1 MEMGASTEDVKI
13 TNNSGRQNS
22 YGNNGRRAWIPRGRG
37 NHNQNP
43 NPNTN
48 GRRVWTPRGRGRASK
63 CGHNSSAHD
72 LVLPMNDR
80 KHPSQSVHH
89 KRSEMEDLG
98 LMNRSNSQ
106 DWRYH
111 APSSEVNA
119 RPLLK
124 QESEEVIHLERSNV
138 PNLVQEIERKLQQSK
153 VECMICYEMVGK
165 SAAIWSCN
173 SCYALFH
180 LHCIRKWAR
189 APTSR
194 DLSAGQSQRS
204 NWRCPGCQSVQ
215 YSRPEDLQ
223 YYCFCGK
230 MQNPYNDFYLTPHS
244 CGEPCGKSLDKGK
257 EMSRC
262 PHTCTLLCHPGPCP
276 PCTAMAAPQP
286 CPCGKKTITRRCSD
300 QKSAESCGQ
309 VCEQL
314 LTCGRHLCD
323 KICHEGPCGSC
334 TILINASCFCGKKE
348 NMMLCGDLEFHGELE
363 WKSGVYACE
372 NLCMKMLSC
381 QKHNCSLGCHPGE
394 CKECDL
400 LPEKLKTCPCGK
412 TQILNQRKSCLD
424 PVPTCSEVCEKL
436 LPCGKHKCIN
446 SCHQGICPPCL
457 VSVDHKCRCGSSS
470 RKVSCW
476 KTTSVT
482 EDNKEFLCEKVCGQ
496 KKNCGRHR
504 CNEKCCPLSH
514 RGRSDIQTGD
524 WDPHLCLMP
533 CGKKMRCGQ
542 HYCQELCHSGYC
554 PPCLETNFTD
564 LSCACGKTSIPPP
577 VPCGTPIPSCA
588 YPCSI
593 PQPCGH
599 SATHNCHLGECPPCT
614 ASAAKKCV
622 GSHVILRNVLCGSR
636 EIRCNKLC
644 GKTRQCGM
652 HACTRTCHIPPCDT
666 VSMESSSSK
675 ARISCGQTCGATRR
689 DCKHTCISLC
699 HPSRPCPDT
708 RCTFPVTITCSCG
721 RMTAKVPCHA
731 GGNNIRAD
739 PVFEAS
745 IYHKLP
751 APLQPTESHLT
762 RVPMGQR
769 KLACDDECA
778 KLERKKTL
786 ANAFDISTTV
796 DVQEVNGKTSE
807 MLADL
812 IRREPQWVSDVE
824 DRFKYLVLGRT
835 KINTNGIRV
844 HIFNAVPKEK
854 RDILKLLAGRWN
866 LSVFWA
872 GWEPRRFLIVQVTQK
887 SRAPARNLLL
897 NGPLQTTGQ
906 VQPPIFN
913 SLVDMDPRLV
923 FALFGLP
930 RETDVSVSSLI
941 LRFGGECELVW
952 LNDKNALAIF
962 TDMTRAAT
970 AMRRV
975 AHATAY
981 QGAVNQTS
989 TPIG

>member
-1 MEMGASTEDVKI
+1 
-13 TNNSGRQNS
+13 
-22 YGNNGRRAWIPRGRG
+22 
-37 NHNQNP
+37 
-43 NPNTN
+43 
-48 GRRVWTPRGRGRASK
+48 
-63 CGHNSSAHD
+63 
-72 LVLPMNDR
+72 
-80 KHPSQSVHH
+80 
-89 KRSEMEDLG
+89 
-98 LMNRSNSQ
+98 
-106 DWRYH
+106 
-111 APSSEVNA
+111 
-119 RPLLK
+119 
-124 QESEEVIHLERSNV
+124 
-138 PNLVQEIERKLQQSK
+138 
-153 VECMICYEMVGK
+153 MICYEMVGK

-286 CPCGKKTITRRCSD
+286 CPCGKKTTTRRCSD
-300 QKSAESCGQ
+300 QKPAESCGQ

-334 TILINASCFCGKKE
+334 TILTNASCFCGKKE

-381 QKHNCSLGCHPGE
+381 QNHNCSLGCHPGE

-412 TQILNQRKSCLD
+412 TQILNERKSCLD

-436 LPCGKHKCIN
+436 LSCGKHKCIY

-457 VSVDHKCRCGSSS
+457 VSVDQKCRCGSSS

-476 KTTSVT
+476 KTTSET

-496 KKNCGRHR
+496 KKHCGRHR

-564 LSCACGKTSIPPP
+564 LSCACGKTSIPPA

-614 ASAAKKCV
+614 ASA
-622 GSHVILRNVLCGSR
+622 
-636 EIRCNKLC
+636 E
-644 GKTRQCGM
+644 
-652 HACTRTCHIPPCDT
+652 
-666 VSMESSSSK
+666 
-675 ARISCGQTCGATRR
+675 
-689 DCKHTCISLC
+689 
-699 HPSRPCPDT
+699 
-708 RCTFPVTITCSCG
+708 ITCSCG
-721 RMTAKVPCHA
+721 RMTAKVPCDA

-751 APLQPTESHLT
+751 ARLQPTESHLT

-778 KLERKKTL
+778 KLERKKTV
-786 ANAFDISTTV
+786 ANAFDISTSV
-796 DVQEVNGKTSE
+796 DLQEVNGKTSE

-872 GWEPRRFLIVQVTQK
+872 GWEPRRFFIVQGTQK

-923 FALFGLP
+923 FALFDLP